1 MFNLSFYKKKLK
13 KILLPINR
21 IIGSFF
27 AELNRSKF
35 QSNRQ
40 TPIRKKIIQLDGR
53 IESFFDKF
61 KNLRKFNQSKK
72 KLYYLNNKIAIS
84 ITCLVLLFFS
94 YFLIPAFYKEDKI
107 KIALANQILDRHDM
121 EIEFNE
127 KVKYGLFP
135 KPFFYTKNLNIKHNE
150 QVIANSEYVKFYI
163 SFNNFFLSENILLKN
178 LVFQDTE
185 FNINSNNINFF
196 FKALNSSDKE
206 NVFIFKKSK
215 FFYKDQNDDLLF
227 LSKINNFNFFYD
239 DVKNF
244 QKVKS
249 NFQVFNIPF
258 KLDISKNI
266 VNENKNIKLSSK
278 KIRLDIETSVE
289 YSENKISGFFDI
301 DIINKKNL
309 FRYVIKDNS
318 LNFLSADKDFTG
330 EINFKPFY
338 FSTDL
343 NFNYISQKKIF
354 KSESLL
360 IDLID
365 SELLNNP
372 NLNASINI
380 NIDKIDKFE
389 YLRNFISKIHLG
401 DGRILIK
408 NFNTQWNEAVLIR
421 SNEIEFLNDID
432 GKKLVGEIIFN
443 FEDIEKFFRYFQIK
457 RNYRDV
463 FDEIKLDFVYDLTL
477 DKLILNNLKI
487 DNKSF
492 KKIDKFLNE
501 YNKSK
506 NNSFN
511 KVTIRNFIKKFFQIY
526 SG

>member
-13 KILLPINR
+13 KLLLPINR
-21 IIGSFF
+21 IIESFF
-27 AELNRSKF
+27 TELDRSKS

-40 TPIRKKIIQLDGR
+40 TPIKKKIIQIDGR

-61 KNLRKFNQSKK
+61 KNLKKFNQSKK

-94 YFLIPAFYKEDKI
+94 YFLIPAFYNEEKI
-107 KIALANQILDRHDM
+107 KTSLINQISDRHDIK
-121 EIEFNE
+121 IEFNE

-135 KPFFYTKNLNIKHNE
+135 KPFFYTTNLNIKYNE
-150 QVIANSEYVKFYI
+150 QVIANSKYVKFYI
-163 SFNNFFLSENILLKN
+163 SFNNFFLSKNISLRN
-178 LVFQDTE
+178 SVFQDTE

-196 FKALNSSDKE
+196 LKALNSSDKE
-206 NVFIFKKSK
+206 NQFMFKRSK
-215 FFYKDQNDDLLF
+215 FFYKDLNNDLLF

-239 DVKNF
+239 DVNNF

-249 NFQVFNIPF
+249 NFEVFNVPF
-258 KLDISKNI
+258 KLDISKNLI
-266 VNENKNIKLSSK
+266 NENKNIKLSSK
-278 KIRLDIETSVE
+278 KIRLDIESSIE
-289 YSENKISGFFDI
+289 YDETKISGFFDVAS
-301 DIINKKNL
+301 INKKNL
-309 FRYVIKDNS
+309 FTYIIKDNS
-318 LNFLSADKDFTG
+318 LYFSSSKKDFKG
-330 EINFKPFY
+330 EVNFKPFY
-338 FSTDL
+338 LSTDL
-343 NFNYISQKKIF
+343 NFNYISKKKIF
-354 KSESLL
+354 QSESLL
-360 IDLID
+360 LDLID

-389 YLRNFISKIHLG
+389 YLQNFFSKIHLG

-408 NFNTQWNEAVLIR
+408 NFNTQWNDSVLIK

-457 RNYRDV
+457 RNYRNV
-463 FDEIKLDFVYDLTL
+463 FDEIRLDFVYDLTL
-477 DKLILNNLKI
+477 DKLIMNNVKI
-487 DNKSF
+487 DDKSF
-492 KKIDKFLNE
+492 KKTEKFLNE

-511 KVTIRNFIKKFFQIY
+511 KVTIKNFIKEFFLIY
-526 SG
+526 AG